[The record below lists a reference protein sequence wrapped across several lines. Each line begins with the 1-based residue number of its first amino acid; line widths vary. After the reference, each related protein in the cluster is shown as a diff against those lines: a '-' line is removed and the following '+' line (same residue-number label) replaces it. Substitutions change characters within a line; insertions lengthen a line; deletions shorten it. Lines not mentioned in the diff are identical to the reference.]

1 MAQAFN
7 LTAQL
12 QLQAPGNTNQ
22 VINQIRKQL
31 KPIGVQVNIQNA
43 KNIAQANKSLV
54 LLTKMLRL
62 LRSL

>member
-43 KNIAQANKSLV
+43 KKLGIFTCFFFFKGV
-54 LLTKMLRL
+54 
-62 LRSL
+62 